1 MGRNMEKICAG
12 ARALA
17 LLVAIVAA
25 FVTVPQVA
33 TVLLV
38 LGALSALA
46 NRPEDNIRVYLV
58 ATVFTVAAK
67 NLAGF
72 VAVGAYLSA
81 IFGNVAVAATGAA
94 ALAAVLAIVRMTQS
108 AFSGSGQTALKAAT
122 AS

>member
-1 MGRNMEKICAG
+1 MEKLTAG

-17 LLVAIVAA
+17 LLVAIAAA
-25 FVTVPQVA
+25 FVTIPQVA

-38 LGALSALA
+38 LGALSAIA
-46 NRPEDNIRVYLV
+46 NKPEDNVRVYLV

-72 VAVGAYLSA
+72 AVGGAYLTG

-94 ALAAVLAIVRMTQS
+94 AVAAVLAIVRLTQA
-108 AFSGSGQTALKAAT
+108 AFAGSGQPALKAAT